1 MKVVHCKKEP
11 FTHYIGR
18 PSSLGNPYV
27 IGKDGTREQVVIKFK
42 RYAVQHLLEEIKSLP
57 KDAVLACWCSP
68 QDCHGN
74 AIMEIWEDLQ
84 CDTITTT
91 TTNAGKPEEK
101 NKLN

>member
-1 MKVVHCKKEP
+1 MKLVHCKKEP

-18 PSSLGNPYV
+18 PSLFGNPYV

-42 RYAVQHLLEEIKSLP
+42 RYAVQYLLEEIKSLP

-84 CDTITTT
+84 CDTTITITISD
-91 TTNAGKPEEK
+91 GKPEEK